1 MNYAQEPYVILKR
14 SPATPVFDERF
25 VNYGYN
31 KIQLIEHLRHKGYS
45 FLVLMSSYAMDMPH
59 RMSSHEVIV
68 FEARAREG
76 LDERSLR

>member
-45 FLVLMSSYAMDMPH
+45 FLVLMRELFD
-59 RMSSHEVIV
+59 RTFVI
-68 FEARAREG
+68 
-76 LDERSLR
+76 RSLPTSCVGSSPFL